1 MQTAEGLF
9 ITKRVIILSQLGMKV
24 VAVLLALV
32 AVSVADICNDVA
44 GGRAQATQIKSV
56 IATGLDTVMG

>member
-1 MQTAEGLF
+1 
-9 ITKRVIILSQLGMKV
+9 MKV

-44 GGRAQATQIKSV
+44 GGRAQATQIKDLASAG
-56 IATGLDTVMG
+56 IDSLMG